1 MKGVLRNAFF
11 FRYAVPFGG
20 FTMAILFSVMAGVFA
35 VIQSGLN
42 KMISDSW
49 GFSSALLLNGLVF
62 LVFNFL
68 LFALVYFQPHIFP
81 AGFQIQGQVSAFKV
95 WWILPGI
102 CGFMLVMG
110 LAVAFS
116 QVGAVQAIVICIAAQ
131 IIASMLWDL
140 FVDGK
145 EIGMARLVGTV
156 VTFIGAFIATRG

>member
-1 MKGVLRNAFF
+1 
-11 FRYAVPFGG
+11 
-20 FTMAILFSVMAGVFA
+20 MAILFSVMAGVFA

-42 KMISDSW
+42 KIISDSW

-68 LFALVYFQPHIFP
+68 LFTLVYFQPQIFP
-81 AGFQIQGQVSAFKV
+81 AGFQIQGSFANFKF
-95 WWILPGI
+95 WWVLPGL

-131 IIASMLWDL
+131 IIASTLWDI

-145 EIGMARLVGTV
+145 ELGMMRLAGTV
-156 VTFIGAFIATRG
+156 VTFVGAFLATKG